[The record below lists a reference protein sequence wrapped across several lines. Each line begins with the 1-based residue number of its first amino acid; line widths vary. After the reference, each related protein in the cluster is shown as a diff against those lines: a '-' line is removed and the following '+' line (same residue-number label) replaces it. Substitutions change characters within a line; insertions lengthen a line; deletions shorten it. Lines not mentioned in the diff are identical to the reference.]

1 MRNFGQTGLFT
12 DPYLSGS
19 GGGDDNRLLKFAGML
34 VVAGLL
40 FPVVAN
46 WYNTPVQGAR

>member
-19 GGGDDNRLLKFAGML
+19 GGGDDKRLLKFAGML

-46 WYNTPVQGAR
+46 WYNAPVQGAR

>member
-19 GGGDDNRLLKFAGML
+19 GGGGDNRLLKFAGML

-46 WYNTPVQGAR
+46 WYNAPVQGAR